1 VNLGIELLAGTL
13 LAVISVALVLE
24 PLFRPV
30 DVVDSAPADP
40 ARDDD
45 WDADV
50 MLTATPR
57 ARALAA
63 LKEIEFDR
71 ETGKLDDSDYQTLK
85 ARYTREAVE
94 AMRAEQAV
102 TAPTEESEAVTAA
115 VAAVA
120 VGGVDSLD
128 ALAEARIAKARARA
142 SAPRAKCP
150 TCGPRPE
157 ADATFCSNCGRPLTS

>member
-1 VNLGIELLAGTL
+1 MNLGIELLAGTL

-24 PLFRPV
+24 PLFRPA
-30 DVVDSAPADP
+30 DLADSAPADP
-40 ARDDD
+40 AQDDD

-71 ETGKLDDSDYQTLK
+71 ETGKLDDNDYQALK
-85 ARYTREAVE
+85 AQYTREAID
-94 AMRAEQAV
+94 AMRAEEGV
-102 TAPTEESEAVTAA
+102 SAPPAEREPVAAA
-115 VAAVA
+115 VATVA
-120 VGGVDSLD
+120 VGAIDPLD
-128 ALAEARIAKARARA
+128 ALAEARIAKARALA
-142 SAPRAKCP
+142 SAPRAQCP

-157 ADATFCSNCGRPLTS
+157 ADATFCSSCGRPLAP